1 MCRTLTALLAAV
13 TIALT
18 GCGGPYHRTARGDPA
33 GVPVRLEVDI
43 SRNFVRDLPNRG
55 PGGREVVV
63 YSNGYYSGW
72 WGGWGH
78 YGACPPGY
86 RYRYDP
92 FWYSDVYWTG
102 PAPTAV
108 YLLAGDGPGQA
119 RLLRTELDYGK
130 NLIDLPITPGR
141 RVTLTV
147 QAYGGYE
154 GWEEIGSFTVANQPG
169 QVVLIDLQEHAPHL
183 RVINPD
189 GTTVEQ
195 APPTQ
200 QAPPAPAATAP
211 AVPPA
216 AAEQTPSV
224 TNQP

>member
-1 MCRTLTALLAAV
+1 MTRALPAFLASLA
-13 TIALT
+13 ILLT
-18 GCGGPYHRTARGDPA
+18 GCGGPYHRTAKGDPG

-43 SRNFVRDLPNRG
+43 SRNFVRDLPNHG

-63 YSNGYYSGW
+63 YSSGFYSGW

-86 RYRYDP
+86 RYHYDP

-108 YLLAGDGPGQA
+108 YLLGGDGPGQA

-154 GWEEIGSFTVANQPG
+154 GWEEVGTFTVANQPG
-169 QVVLIDLQEHAPHL
+169 QVVQLDLQEHAPRL

-189 GTTVEQ
+189 GSVIDAMPTVP
-195 APPTQ
+195 AGSPPPS
-200 QAPPAPAATAP
+200 APAPAPVTTPAP
-211 AVPPA
+211 AK
-216 AAEQTPSV
+216 
-224 TNQP
+224 